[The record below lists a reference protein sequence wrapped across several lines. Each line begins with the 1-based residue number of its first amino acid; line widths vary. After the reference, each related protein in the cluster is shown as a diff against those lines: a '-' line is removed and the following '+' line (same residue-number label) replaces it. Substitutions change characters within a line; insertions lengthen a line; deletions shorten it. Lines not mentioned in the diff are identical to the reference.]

1 VIRAHL
7 LGLTRP
13 LPDLADDEYD
23 RPDMEPPGHQAAAGR
38 RSIWL
43 PITIRYDPQWMAAP
57 AGCDAYNRLSL
68 RECRG
73 RCQDGPYVVSTAI
86 LFIGCT
92 ADFRTGYTPTDA
104 PMLRKKMIIESMKLP
119 IHAPV

>member
-43 PITIRYDPQWMAAP
+43 PITIDTTPSGWRRRQ
-57 AGCDAYNRLSL
+57 DAYNRLSL